1 MEPDNTPPSQP
12 NPPKR
17 LIDRWAFKLAM
28 GGIAMGIFAAL
39 GQGYVEIGFMIG
51 FAIPFALIGG
61 VVGII
66 IDIFKK

>member
-1 MEPDNTPPSQP
+1 
-12 NPPKR
+12 
-17 LIDRWAFKLAM
+17 
-28 GGIAMGIFAAL
+28 MGIFAAL